1 MRRRT
6 TLAFVAGGAL
16 AVAAVAAVA
25 SGILMIPI
33 EKLSRRL
40 RGSAP
45 EACASPGAD
54 SQFTLYA
61 PGGRWG
67 FMPEEAHMK
76 KAWVIA
82 AVVAGG
88 ALLARALGSGVGKTD
103 IGERIAAMP
112 DTSPPKWIYTNVT
125 AIRANT
131 DRILALLEEQR
142 PTAAG
147 EPVPPPEPEAAREA

>member
-1 MRRRT
+1 
-6 TLAFVAGGAL
+6 
-16 AVAAVAAVA
+16 
-25 SGILMIPI
+25 
-33 EKLSRRL
+33 
-40 RGSAP
+40 
-45 EACASPGAD
+45 
-54 SQFTLYA
+54 
-61 PGGRWG
+61 
-67 FMPEEAHMK
+67 MK

-88 ALLARALGSGVGKTD
+88 ALLARALGSGASKMD

-142 PTAAG
+142 PTSAG
-147 EPVPPPEPEAAREA
+147 EPQPNPGPEAAREA

>member
-1 MRRRT
+1 
-6 TLAFVAGGAL
+6 
-16 AVAAVAAVA
+16 
-25 SGILMIPI
+25 
-33 EKLSRRL
+33 
-40 RGSAP
+40 
-45 EACASPGAD
+45 
-54 SQFTLYA
+54 
-61 PGGRWG
+61 
-67 FMPEEAHMK
+67 MK

-112 DTSPPKWIYTNVT
+112 DTSAPKWIYTNVT

-142 PTAAG
+142 LTAAE
-147 EPVPPPEPEAAREA
+147 EPQSPPGPEATREA

>member
-1 MRRRT
+1 
-6 TLAFVAGGAL
+6 
-16 AVAAVAAVA
+16 
-25 SGILMIPI
+25 
-33 EKLSRRL
+33 
-40 RGSAP
+40 
-45 EACASPGAD
+45 
-54 SQFTLYA
+54 
-61 PGGRWG
+61 
-67 FMPEEAHMK
+67 MK

-88 ALLARALGSGVGKTD
+88 ALLARALGSGAGKMD

-147 EPVPPPEPEAAREA
+147 EPQSTPGPASAREA

>member
-1 MRRRT
+1 
-6 TLAFVAGGAL
+6 
-16 AVAAVAAVA
+16 
-25 SGILMIPI
+25 
-33 EKLSRRL
+33 
-40 RGSAP
+40 
-45 EACASPGAD
+45 
-54 SQFTLYA
+54 
-61 PGGRWG
+61 
-67 FMPEEAHMK
+67 MK

-88 ALLARALGSGVGKTD
+88 ALLARALGSGAGKMD

-147 EPVPPPEPEAAREA
+147 DRQSTPGPASAREA

>member
-1 MRRRT
+1 
-6 TLAFVAGGAL
+6 
-16 AVAAVAAVA
+16 
-25 SGILMIPI
+25 
-33 EKLSRRL
+33 
-40 RGSAP
+40 
-45 EACASPGAD
+45 
-54 SQFTLYA
+54 
-61 PGGRWG
+61 
-67 FMPEEAHMK
+67 MK

-112 DTSPPKWIYTNVT
+112 DTSPPKWIFTNVT

-142 PTAAG
+142 LTFAG
-147 EPVPPPEPEAAREA
+147 EPQPPLGPEAAREA